1 MNLFTSKFSLKIQHG
16 SNQVHCV
23 IKNEITLFNSYFSR
37 QTQRGSN
44 KVVYFEILSKITL
57 RYSVLKLLV
66 RDNLIQTK

>member
-66 RDNLIQTK
+66 RGNMIQTK